1 MRSRHWAHGRLRCCG
16 TEGNARVTQAAKAG
30 RRRQRRMLF
39 GDGFTFDRDLDRA
52 GKMHTAAAV
61 AKVKKKSG
69 DNSEAER
76 RLQADYKEKFGGA
89 VVGEASEITCACVAQ
104 LPNST
109 TLSSLNDFYL
119 YSLSLKLKN
128 YNFCF
133 YLHDAFAVFVFCV
146 CVCVCV
152 YVHTH
157 VCVIFGALFV
167 SSLIVCWD
175 KIPTIAYFLMASYS
189 QYSK

>member
-1 MRSRHWAHGRLRCCG
+1 
-16 TEGNARVTQAAKAG
+16 
-30 RRRQRRMLF
+30 MLF

-89 VVGEASEITCACVAQ
+89 VGEASEITCACVAQ

-109 TLSSLNDFYL
+109 TLSSLEDFWTHR
-119 YSLSLKLKN
+119 YSSSLKLKN
-128 YNFCF
+128 YNFRF
-133 YLHDAFAVFVFCV
+133 YLHDIFAVFVFV
-146 CVCVCV
+146 CVCECARMCVCKCV
-152 YVHTH
+152 C
-157 VCVIFGALFV
+157 VCVIFGAL
-167 SSLIVCWD
+167 L
-175 KIPTIAYFLMASYS
+175 S
-189 QYSK
+189 QV